1 MQWRPLLQLCCPG
14 SAVREEVS
22 AVRAR
27 SWARGGDV
35 GAPECVR
42 GEGSCGGLSPA
53 LWERLGGAGGA
64 QPEERSCM
72 RAAGGRGAVRASP
85 L

>member
-35 GAPECVR
+35 GAPACVW
-42 GEGSCGGLSPA
+42 GE
-53 LWERLGGAGGA
+53 
-64 QPEERSCM
+64 
-72 RAAGGRGAVRASP
+72 RGAVGV
-85 L
+85 